1 MSFGDKIRERRE
13 WLKMTQED
21 LSSFVSVDLSRQ
33 SVSKW
38 ERGETYPDVGNLL
51 TLSAVLGLSLDEM
64 FSEELV
70 KSREEAKEIL
80 GDRIGSK
87 KPPRIEREQEVRNP
101 VVVSNKVPFISKL
114 QDGGI
119 VQIDSIEVVKKED
132 QRNRLTRYEI
142 TIEGVVIEQT
152 AKGRILDIEYKIVDA
167 DGTVIDHNW
176 ITTNASRKGEQF
188 KAHRVNISRIDW
200 GDLIRVDIL
209 GKL

>member
-70 KSREEAKEIL
+70 KSREEAKEIF

>member
-70 KSREEAKEIL
+70 KSREEAKEIF

-209 GKL
+209 GK